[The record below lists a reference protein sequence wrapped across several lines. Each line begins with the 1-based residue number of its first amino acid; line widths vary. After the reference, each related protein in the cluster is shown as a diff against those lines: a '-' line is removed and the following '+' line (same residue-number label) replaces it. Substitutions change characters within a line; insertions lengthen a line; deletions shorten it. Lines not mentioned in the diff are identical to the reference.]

1 MDEKGSTGGDN
12 IRVYSLSELSRSLK
26 KKVEDAF
33 GHVRVRGEISGVM
46 RAASG
51 HVYFT
56 LKDDKDTLD
65 SVCWRG
71 DVANLATEPEDGLE
85 VIITGKLT
93 TYAGRSKYQIVVEAI
108 ELAGEGALLKQ
119 LEERKKKL
127 SQEGL
132 FDSERKKPI
141 PSMPKVIG
149 VITSPDGAVIRDI
162 IHRLRDRLPVH
173 VLIWPVLVQ
182 GEGAAEEIAH
192 AIRGFDNLEGDIPL
206 PDVLIV
212 ARGGGS
218 LEDLMAFND
227 ENVVRAVAEAR
238 LPIISAVGHETD
250 TTLIDYAADLRA
262 PTPTAAAEIATPVIG
277 ELRVW
282 IDDRVLRLTGALERK
297 LQNLGRDIENWGR
310 ILGEPTMQLERA
322 TQRLDKVTS
331 QMEDRVKA
339 IFDKNKMRVDT
350 AGRLLSTT
358 SFKKVL
364 ERGYA
369 LVRAADG
376 SIITSAKSHQ
386 AGEKIELSFADG
398 AQSAVLGEAKD

>member
-1 MDEKGSTGGDN
+1 MC
-12 IRVYSLSELSRSLK
+12 ISR
-26 KKVEDAF
+26 
-33 GHVRVRGEISGVM
+33 
-46 RAASG
+46 
-51 HVYFT
+51 

-65 SVCWRG
+65 SVCWKG
-71 DVANLATEPEDGLE
+71 DVASLTTQPEDGLE
-85 VIITGKLT
+85 VIITGRLT
-93 TYAGRSKYQIVVEAI
+93 TYAGRSKYQIVVSAL

-127 SQEGL
+127 SAEGL
-132 FDSERKKPI
+132 FDPERKKPI

-162 IHRLRDRLPVH
+162 IHRLEDRLPVH

-192 AIRGFDNLEGDIPL
+192 AIRGFDNLEDDIPV

-227 ENVVRAVAEAR
+227 EGVVRAVAEAR

-250 TTLIDYAADLRA
+250 TTLIDFAADLRA
-262 PTPTAAAEIATPVIG
+262 PTPTAAAELATPVIS
-277 ELRVW
+277 ELRIW
-282 IDDRVLRLTGALERK
+282 IDDRVLRLTRALERK

-339 IFDKNKMRVDT
+339 IFDRNKIRIDT
-350 AGRLLSTT
+350 AGRLLDST

-376 SIITSAKSHQ
+376 KVITSAKSHKT
-386 AGEKIELSFADG
+386 GEKVELSFADG
-398 AQSAVLGEAKD
+398 TQSAVLGEAKD